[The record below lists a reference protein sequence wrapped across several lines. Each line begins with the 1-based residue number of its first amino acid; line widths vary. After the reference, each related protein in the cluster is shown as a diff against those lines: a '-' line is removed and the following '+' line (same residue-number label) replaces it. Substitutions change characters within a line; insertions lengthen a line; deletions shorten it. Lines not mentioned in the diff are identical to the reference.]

1 MSVNYSQDST
11 IGENGT
17 HTLERVMDTALE
29 LIKNSEGEYYLPVSG
44 ISMLPLLRAGD
55 YVRIK
60 QISEDLHR
68 GDIVVF
74 QKSNVLITHR
84 ILCISK
90 ADDSSMS
97 LLTKGDNSIFP
108 DPPIKSRVIIGKV
121 VAIRRNNREMML
133 DNRLWQI
140 TNHLIGSLM
149 SALVMLYSVVIGA
162 RPIKPGEEL
171 GLLHRL
177 FRRGILTI
185 SSSVITL
192 LRVLIGRWHVVM
204 PREGKLY

>member
-1 MSVNYSQDST
+1 MTTSHSRDSAVD
-11 IGENGT
+11 ENGA
-17 HTLERVMDTALE
+17 HTLERVMDTAFE
-29 LIKNSEGEYYLPVSG
+29 LIKDGDGDYYLLVTG
-44 ISMLPLLRAGD
+44 TSMLPLVQAGD

-60 QISEDLHR
+60 KFSGELRR

-74 QKSNVLITHR
+74 LTSGVLFTHR
-84 ILCISK
+84 ILHINRRNSNGTTY
-90 ADDSSMS
+90 M
-97 LLTKGDNSIFP
+97 TKGDNSIVP
-108 DPPIKSRVIIGKV
+108 DPPITSRVIIGKV
-121 VAIRRNNREMML
+121 VAIRRNNREMRL

-149 SALVMLYSVVIGA
+149 SALVMLYSVVIGT
-162 RPIKPGEEL
+162 RPIKPGDEL

-177 FRRGILTI
+177 FRRGMLTI

-204 PREGKLY
+204 PREGELN

>member
-1 MSVNYSQDST
+1 
-11 IGENGT
+11 
-17 HTLERVMDTALE
+17 MDTALE

-121 VAIRRNNREMML
+121 VAIRRNNREMRL
-133 DNRLWQI
+133 DNRGWQI
-140 TNHLIGSLM
+140 TNHLIGLLISV
-149 SALVMLYSVVIGA
+149 LVMLYSAIIGP
-162 RPIKPGEEL
+162 RTMKTGEEL
-171 GLLHRL
+171 GFSNRL
-177 FRRGILTI
+177 VRRCLMTI
-185 SSSVITL
+185 SSLVIKL
-192 LRVLIGRWHVVM
+192 LQLIIGRWKSYNVT
-204 PREGKLY
+204 